1 MDAHTEATIKM
12 VADEIGAGAYGPY
25 SVQEGTD
32 AEEHAIIG
40 TFDRAFDA
48 VLLARTTA
56 GRSLKFCFVLDR
68 DGAVVMSY
76 EGRA

>member
-12 VADEIGAGAYGPY
+12 VADEIDAGSYGPY

-32 AEEHAIIG
+32 TEEHAIIG

-56 GRSLKFCFVLDR
+56 AHSPKFCFVLDR
-68 DGAVVMSY
+68 DGSPVMSY